1 MCIYI
6 YILYIYTYIYI
17 YMLTAQDKPRHI
29 VNSLEEFLI
38 PGALEKLDRR
48 IDEEKLH
55 CASLANRARPPK
67 PRGSKSAKSQAKAN
81 KAQEKREAKEAKSQ
95 LASLSQKLVLG
106 LVKMIE
112 DEKMLKPAMSFP
124 KSQQNQACDD
134 LLDIVSSFVSEI

>member
-6 YILYIYTYIYI
+6 YVFL
-17 YMLTAQDKPRHI
+17 LTAQDKPRHI

-38 PGALEKLDRR
+38 PGALEKLNRR
-48 IDEEKLH
+48 IDEEKMH
-55 CASLANRARPPK
+55 CAALANRARPPK
-67 PRGSKSAKSQAKAN
+67 PKGSKSARSQAKAD
-81 KAQEKREAKEAKSQ
+81 KAQQKHEAKEAKSQ
-95 LASLSQKLVLG
+95 LALLSQRLVLS

-112 DEKMLKPAMSFP
+112 DEKLLKPAMSFP